1 MILTRGGLGAL
12 RSGVT
17 CEGAQK
23 RYMRRGERVS
33 WRIDGR
39 ERRERG
45 KGKTNAALN
54 ARNTNGFSLKNQD
67 STSWAI

>member
-1 MILTRGGLGAL
+1 MRGGLGAL

-23 RYMRRGERVS
+23 RYIERGEKMN

-39 ERRERG
+39 ERRERV

-67 STSWAI
+67 STSCAI